1 MKRMRNKILIIGL
14 VLLGIISSGCLGE
27 DTTPK
32 TVAPKTTA
40 SPVAQ
45 PAITESSV
53 KPGAVKF
60 SLTSTGFED
69 GKRIPEKYTCDGE
82 DLSPPLSWGTPPERT
97 KSLALIMDDPDA
109 PGGTFTH
116 WVLFNLQASTRGLPE
131 GVPKLRTI
139 ERGGLQGVNDFGEI
153 GYGGPCPPP
162 GPMHTYR
169 FILYALDAE
178 LGLTSGVTKE
188 EVMKAMEGHVLAKV
202 ELKGKSGR

>member
-1 MKRMRNKILIIGL
+1 MRSTILIIGL

-32 TVAPKTTA
+32 TVAPETTA

-69 GKRIPEKYTCDGE
+69 ENRIPVKYTCDGK
-82 DLSPPLSWGTPPERT
+82 DVSPTLSWGTPPKGT
-97 KSLALIMDDPDA
+97 KSLALIVDDPDA

-116 WVLFNLQASTRGLPE
+116 WVLFNLPADTRGLPE
-131 GVPKLRTI
+131 GVPKIKTL
-139 ERGGLQGVNDFGEI
+139 ENGGLQGVNDFGEL
-153 GYGGPCPPP
+153 GYNGPCPPP
-162 GPMHTYR
+162 GPAHTYR
-169 FILYALDAE
+169 FILYAIDAE
-178 LGLTSGVTKE
+178 LSLTSGVTKE
-188 EVMKAMEGHVLAKV
+188 EIMKAMEGHVLAKV